1 MSQSMMESTSLPPR
15 LRPGDT
21 VGIAA
26 PASPVPVD
34 RLRAGIDRLGGRYR
48 IRVAEDVVRATGY
61 LAGSDERR
69 AEELNGLLRDPDVR
83 AILLARGG
91 YGIFRLLDGLDADAL
106 RRDPKPIVGFSDG
119 TALLAWALREAGL
132 RGIHGPVVAQL
143 GDLPVED
150 TAWLVDLLEGR
161 GAGGRIEGLAPVG
174 LPGSGRIEGPLL
186 GGNLTLLAHMVGTPW
201 APPLAGAVLF
211 IEEQGERPY
220 AIDRYLTRMALAG
233 ATTGA
238 RAAVI
243 GSLTRCIE
251 RVNPEHPTADEVI
264 DERLRA
270 LGIPGVRG
278 APFGHGDR
286 NLALP
291 FGGRA
296 AVDLEAGVVELLEPA
311 AA

>member
-1 MSQSMMESTSLPPR
+1 M
-15 LRPGDT
+15 
-21 VGIAA
+21 
-26 PASPVPVD
+26 
-34 RLRAGIDRLGGRYR
+34 
-48 IRVAEDVVRATGY
+48 AEDVARATGY

-69 AEELNGLLRDPDVR
+69 ADELNALLRDPDVR
-83 AILLARGG
+83 AVLLARGG
-91 YGIFRLLDGLDADAL
+91 YGIFRLLDRLDADAL

-119 TALLAWALREAGL
+119 TALLAWALHAAGV

-143 GDLPVED
+143 GDLPAED
-150 TAWLVDLLEGR
+150 TAWLVELLEGG
-161 GAGGRIEGLAPVG
+161 GAGARIGGLAPVG
-174 LPGSGRIEGPLL
+174 APGTGLVEGALL
-186 GGNLTLLAHMVGTPW
+186 GGNLTLLAHMIGMPW

-211 IEEQGERPY
+211 LEEQNERPY

-233 ATTGA
+233 AIAGA
-238 RAAVI
+238 RAAVV
-243 GSLTRCIE
+243 GSLVGCIE
-251 RVNPEHPTADEVI
+251 RVNPDHPTADEVI

-286 NLALP
+286 NRALP

-296 AVDLEAGVVELLEPA
+296 AVDLEAGVVELVEPA